1 MWRALAVLLLSLWAV
16 GAQAAPP
23 QGAIPL
29 QPLIDETPVGGTL
42 TLPPGVYSGPAV
54 INKMMV
60 LDGGGQAVL
69 DNGGHGTL
77 LVIKADGVTV
87 ADMTFRNSGALH
99 DDLDAAIHVRSR
111 YNVIKNNRI
120 ENCLFGVDLKQ
131 AHNNV
136 VRGNRIRSQLE
147 GLGLRGDAIRLWY
160 SNDNVVRDNDID
172 DSRDMVVWYSK
183 DNKLT
188 GNTVKHGRYGL
199 HFMYSHVNLV
209 ENNRFVENTVGV
221 FMMFSSDITLR
232 SNRIERSNGPS
243 GIGVG
248 FKEASGVTLE
258 NNDILGNA
266 TGFYL
271 DTSPNDP
278 DTENVFDG
286 NRVAFNGVAALFHS
300 DWPGNI
306 FRRNDFIGNF
316 TQVSVRGGGGATKNR
331 WNGNHWDAYE
341 GFDVNK
347 DGTGDTPFESH
358 VYADRLWM
366 DVPATQFFRASPVLE
381 LLDFIER
388 LAPFTPP
395 RLLLRDEK
403 PAVRRLTAH

>member
-1 MWRALAVLLLSLWAV
+1 MWRGLLLAALLLWAG
-16 GAQAAPP
+16 GAQAAQSP
-23 QGAIPL
+23 PL
-29 QPLIDETPVGGTL
+29 QPLIDETPIGGTL
-42 TLPPGVYSGPAV
+42 TLPPGVYSGPAI

-111 YNVIKNNRI
+111 YNVIKNNNI
-120 ENCLFGVDLKQ
+120 ENCLFGVDLQQ

-221 FMMFSSDITLR
+221 FMMFSSEITLR
-232 SNRIERSNGPS
+232 RNRIERSNGPS

-266 TGFYL
+266 TGFYI

-306 FRRNDFIGNF
+306 FRRNDFISNF

-331 WNGNHWDAYE
+331 WNGNHWDIYE
-341 GFDVNK
+341 GFDVDK
-347 DGTGDTPFESH
+347 DGIGDTPFESH

-395 RLLLRDEK
+395 RLLLRDSE